1 MSLIVR
7 FSCFS
12 VLRLYALEMKKL
24 ILLFIFFSFSSFAQI
39 IDNAWVQA
47 EHKDVRLTLEDK
59 TEYPMIHLNR
69 PEGTPVILLH
79 GIGGNAHNW
88 MDLAPAL
95 YKSGFDVWAFTWAA
109 NRDRNID
116 EAGSLTVKEI
126 VNYVYLKT
134 GKKSFLVGH
143 SLGGIISKIYVLG
156 VVKSPRTGKYY
167 VSKVAKRNSKARLH
181 GFVSVASPNGVNP
194 ESLVKFLPFF
204 ANLPTVNLIGT
215 KDLSKVI
222 NAGNLERDL
231 WYARA
236 IEVNT
241 LGSRLPIISTAMK
254 LLFNMKYHRISDYD
268 LGRISRYG
276 FGAVPP
282 AVIDQVRSVG
292 NEGLVSSDTQTDYA
306 KIFVEEK
313 RHLPFAFISAGADQ
327 IAPDDSISFEADAQ
341 NSEFLSLP
349 SAGHLDPLMGEM
361 MDETLYFMNRFFNE
375 TLDRQ

>member
-1 MSLIVR
+1 
-7 FSCFS
+7 
-12 VLRLYALEMKKL
+12 MKKL
-24 ILLFIFFSFSSFAQI
+24 ILALCFLSFTLHAQV
-39 IDNAWVQA
+39 IDQDWVQA
-47 EHKDVRLTLEDK
+47 EHQSVQLSSSDK
-59 TEYPMIHLNR
+59 TLYPLIHLNR
-69 PEGTPVILLH
+69 ENAVPVILLH

-95 YKSGFDVWAFTWAA
+95 YKSGYDVWAFTWAA

-126 VNYVYLKT
+126 VNYVFKKT
-134 GKKSFLVGH
+134 GKKAFLVGH
-143 SLGGIISKIYVLG
+143 SLGGILSKIYVLG

-181 GFVSVASPNGVNP
+181 GFVSIASPNGVNP
-194 ESLVKFLPFF
+194 ESLEKFLPIF
-204 ANLPTVNLIGT
+204 ANLPTNGIFGT

-222 NAGNLERDL
+222 LADKLAFDL
-231 WYARA
+231 WYAKA

-241 LGSRLPIISTAMK
+241 LASRLPLVSTAMK
-254 LLFNMKYHRISDYD
+254 LLFNMKYHRITDYD

-282 AVIDQVRSVG
+282 AVIEQVRSVG
-292 NEGLVSSDTQTDYA
+292 SEGLMSSDTQTDYA

-313 RHLPFAFISAGADQ
+313 RHIPFAFISAGADK
-327 IAPDDSISFEADAQ
+327 IAPENSIAFEAEAQ
-341 NSEFLSLP
+341 NSDFLNLSD
-349 SAGHLDPLMGEM
+349 AGHLDPLMGEM